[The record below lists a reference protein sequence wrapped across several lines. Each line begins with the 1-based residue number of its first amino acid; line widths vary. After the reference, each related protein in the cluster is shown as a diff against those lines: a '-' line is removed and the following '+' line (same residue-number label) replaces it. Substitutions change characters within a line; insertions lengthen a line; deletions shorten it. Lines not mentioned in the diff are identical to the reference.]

1 MTAQAPPT
9 IGAENTFQVFDWL
22 WSSGQLSA
30 DDIRA
35 LPGLGVDV
43 VINLALPTSSNALPG
58 EAELV
63 AGQGMSYIQIPVLW
77 EHPKLE
83 QFTQFAAVLNA
94 CAQRKVWL
102 HCAKNMR
109 ASAFIYLYR
118 KQVLGETE
126 EQARFP
132 MRHIWSPNAIWRAWM
147 DSVCA
152 THAH

>member
-1 MTAQAPPT
+1 MTSQSPPA

-22 WSSGQLSA
+22 WSSGQPSA

-35 LPGLGVDV
+35 LPLLGVDV

-63 AGQGMSYIQIPVLW
+63 AGQGMSYVQIPVLW
-77 EHPKLE
+77 EHPKPE
-83 QFTQFAAVLNA
+83 QFAQFAGVLNA
-94 CAQRKVWL
+94 YAQRKVWL

-118 KQVLGETE
+118 KLILEETE
-126 EQARFP
+126 EQSRFP
-132 MRHIWSPNAIWRAWM
+132 MRHIWSPNAIWRAWI

-152 THAH
+152 AHTR